1 MKTILVT
8 GGAGYIGSHTCRL
21 LNKNGYRIAVLDSL
35 EHGHIGSLNSTRDLN
50 FIRGCIGNKE
60 LLDDLFQAFE
70 FDAVVHFAAYTYV
83 GESVKE
89 PGKYYRNNFS
99 APLVLLDAMVKYN
112 CKKLV
117 FSSTCATYGDPQQH
131 PLDETHPQNPLNPY
145 GRSKLFFEQAVM
157 DYQKAYGLAYVFL
170 RYFNASGAAK
180 DGSIGEDHDPETHLI
195 PLVLKNIKGEIPD
208 LKVFGNDYPTADGT
222 CIRDYIHVDDLA
234 SAHLKA
240 LEYLGKGGRPTAFN
254 LGTGQGNS
262 VLEVIR
268 TAEKVTGKAVGYSFS
283 PKRPGDAVS
292 LVANAD
298 KASELMGWKA
308 DVISLE
314 EIIASAW
321 KWENG
326 PLNGRYEK

>member
-1 MKTILVT
+1 
-8 GGAGYIGSHTCRL
+8 
-21 LNKNGYRIAVLDSL
+21 
-35 EHGHIGSLNSTRDLN
+35 
-50 FIRGCIGNKE
+50 
-60 LLDDLFQAFE
+60 
-70 FDAVVHFAAYTYV
+70 
-83 GESVKE
+83 
-89 PGKYYRNNFS
+89 
-99 APLVLLDAMVKYN
+99 
-112 CKKLV
+112 
-117 FSSTCATYGDPQQH
+117 
-131 PLDETHPQNPLNPY
+131 
-145 GRSKLFFEQAVM
+145 M

>member
-145 GRSKLFFEQAVM
+145 GRSKLFF
-157 DYQKAYGLAYVFL
+157 
-170 RYFNASGAAK
+170 
-180 DGSIGEDHDPETHLI
+180 
-195 PLVLKNIKGEIPD
+195 
-208 LKVFGNDYPTADGT
+208 
-222 CIRDYIHVDDLA
+222 
-234 SAHLKA
+234 
-240 LEYLGKGGRPTAFN
+240 
-254 LGTGQGNS
+254 
-262 VLEVIR
+262 
-268 TAEKVTGKAVGYSFS
+268 
-283 PKRPGDAVS
+283 
-292 LVANAD
+292 
-298 KASELMGWKA
+298 
-308 DVISLE
+308 
-314 EIIASAW
+314 
-321 KWENG
+321 
-326 PLNGRYEK
+326 